1 MMQSELSDSTI
12 KSLSELNM
20 TRIRAEVNTDLS
32 AQKVYSAAEDQSN
45 LMSFQIRAVRGLIS

>member
-20 TRIRAEVNTDLS
+20 TRIRAEVNAVLS

-45 LMSFQIRAVRGLIS
+45 LMSFQIRAVRGLVS